1 LQNNELKNK
10 NDELEKNIEEQK
22 NNFNGILREFEENS
36 KSKELLIQAK
46 NELKNKENENEQLK
60 KTNEDLVN
68 NNISTKKEY
77 LEKGL
82 QNFYDVVIEIES
94 INKLKKSGWKIN
106 YNDARKEVYNRI
118 IEEETIK
125 IGVLG

>member
-1 LQNNELKNK
+1 M
-10 NDELEKNIEEQK
+10 
-22 NNFNGILREFEENS
+22 
-36 KSKELLIQAK
+36 
-46 NELKNKENENEQLK
+46 
-60 KTNEDLVN
+60 VN